1 MKRVLYFWKI
11 FEILIYLKELMKSFV
26 STKFKSM
33 GSFQQILESLLS
45 PPPQTRFTLKKTVS
59 FRKLLVLWW
68 TLPQVFIKSWFASL
82 YLLCKFMY
90 YFWSVISRLILLSHK
105 SISILKVRNAWYWWA
120 VQVDHQYQ
128 WKNQIRFLKYLFE
141 YYFQINVTLK
151 VIFQSK

>member
-1 MKRVLYFWKI
+1 MGSLYLKYPQFWTSSQLEMKRVLYFWKI

-33 GSFQQILESLLS
+33 GSFQQILESLMS

-105 SISILKVRNAWYWWA
+105 SISILKVKNARYWWA
-120 VQVDHQYQ
+120 FK
-128 WKNQIRFLKYLFE
+128 WTIS
-141 YYFQINVTLK
+141 INEKTK
-151 VIFQSK
+151 FDF